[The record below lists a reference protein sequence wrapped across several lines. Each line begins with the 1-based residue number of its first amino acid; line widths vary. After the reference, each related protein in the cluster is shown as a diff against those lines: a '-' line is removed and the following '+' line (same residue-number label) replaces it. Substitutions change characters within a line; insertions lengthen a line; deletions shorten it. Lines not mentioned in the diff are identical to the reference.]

1 MRKKIKI
8 LFISILCVVL
18 LTACGT
24 ANTGVSAA
32 SVDVEAT
39 PKTDF
44 YAYINKQWLKE
55 TKLKENESMVDN
67 LSQLTDKT
75 NDSIRQMVE
84 QLDADYD
91 SLKAGSD
98 EKKLIDFYRLAK
110 DFEMRNTLGL
120 NPIKPY
126 LDDIK
131 KTSSIDELSKLTV
144 AMYGKNVHTLFKM
157 SVSQDFKNSAKNS
170 LYIDPQELSFSK
182 ENFEGTD
189 EFSVKKQQAFKEYL
203 SEVFV
208 LAGDVPE
215 VASQKAKLL
224 FELERE
230 MASVQRPKE
239 DLNDFEGKYNL
250 KSWDEVKALAPR
262 LPILETAKLLN
273 ASNEQSVIVTEPE
286 ALVKASELYE
296 GKNLEALKAQLQYH
310 LIEKYAE
317 YLSEDLIKARA
328 KYDGVSNGAVEIPT
342 QEEVAFSAIETNF
355 SDMIGKVYVKN
366 HFSEESKA
374 DILAMVDELKA
385 TYAKRIKATDWM
397 SEETKLRALKKLDTM
412 IVKIGYPDKWE
423 DYSKL
428 NIKSKVDGGTLFS
441 NVEEIQTLNLQ
452 KEFANLGKP
461 VDKTTFGMPAYMVN
475 AYYSPS
481 NNEIVFPA
489 GILQAPF
496 YDPDADPEVNLGG
509 IGAVIGHEIS
519 HAFDKAGS
527 QFDENGNL
535 VNWWKQ
541 EDLDK
546 FQKKVQ
552 QAADIYS
559 KLEVAPGYYVNG
571 EISTGEI
578 IADLGGLT
586 VALDIAKQKGYDTKK
601 VFEAYGKV
609 WREVSTEEFAIEN
622 ITDEHPP
629 AKYRVNN
636 IINQLDEFYKDFD
649 VKEGDPM
656 YVKPE
661 ERLRVW

>member
-385 TYAKRIKATDWM
+385 TYTKRIKVTDWM

>member
-75 NDSIRQMVE
+75 NDSIRQMLE

-131 KTSSIDELSKLTV
+131 KASSIDELSKLTV

-262 LPILETAKLLN
+262 LPILETAKLLK